1 MDLERADKISI
12 ILPQYNRSIIGG
24 FPAGMIIII
33 YSIILSNYI
42 ISPAE
47 MNNKRKGH

>member
-1 MDLERADKISI
+1 MDLERADKI
-12 ILPQYNRSIIGG
+12 LMSIIGG